1 MGKNT
6 QKKRERAGPNHF
18 APISL
23 DLHTART
30 CARCTRAAACQA
42 ADPGGS
48 GLLDPPALFEA
59 IAGCELQLS
68 QKECYMLMSDA
79 SPSENG
85 RIPYDNVVRAAFET
99 LLFFAYDEAYR
110 G

>member
-1 MGKNT
+1 V
-6 QKKRERAGPNHF
+6 QRERQVAIQQLTEGGGG
-18 APISL
+18 
-23 DLHTART
+23 DLVHGRT
-30 CARCTRAAACQA
+30 EDEVFEILAAACQA

-48 GLLDPPALFEA
+48 GLLDPPVLFEA

-79 SPSENG
+79 FPSEDG